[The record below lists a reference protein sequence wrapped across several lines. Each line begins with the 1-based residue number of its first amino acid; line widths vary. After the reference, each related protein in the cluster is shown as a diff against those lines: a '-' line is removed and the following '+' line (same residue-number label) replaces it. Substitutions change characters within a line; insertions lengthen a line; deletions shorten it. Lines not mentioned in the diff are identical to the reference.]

1 MHTLRVTLIGEERI
15 MAEVNI
21 KIEGMS
27 CEHCV
32 MAVRKALSGLPAVM
46 ESNIKI
52 GSALV
57 KYDETKGGV
66 EDIKRAIEKAG
77 YKVTE

>member
-1 MHTLRVTLIGEERI
+1 

-32 MAVRKALSGLPAVM
+32 IAVRKALSGLPAVM
-46 ESNIKI
+46 ESNVKI

-57 KYDETKGGV
+57 KYDEATGGV
-66 EDIKRAIEKAG
+66 EDIKKAIEKAE